1 MGNGLPDLWECNF
14 SRLYWLHEDIGHTAF
29 AKPLWVG
36 NGLGFSI
43 FESFCGCVGSTV
55 GERVIGATLV
65 ATYILGNCW
74 RYFLEQ
80 LES

>member
-1 MGNGLPDLWECNF
+1 MGGKRLPNLWECRF

-43 FESFCGCVGSTV
+43 FESFCGCVGSSV
-55 GERVIGATLV
+55 GERVLALLL
-65 ATYILGNCW
+65 AL
-74 RYFLEQ
+74 L
-80 LES
+80 